1 MYSQKAELWYC
12 KYLLN
17 YNTDQHEISGQY
29 LDNENV
35 SGDALFCFFSYACHE
50 P

>member
-1 MYSQKAELWYC
+1 MYSQKADLRYC
-12 KYLLN
+12 KYLWN

-35 SGDALFCFFSYACHE
+35 SGDAVLW
-50 P
+50 